1 MSADLPRLLLVEDD
15 PISLEF
21 LSEAL
26 EGVPAQVDVAEDIAA
41 AAWLA
46 RDRPHSLWLVD
57 AHLPDGTGLD
67 CLRAL
72 RACADTPAIA
82 VTATT
87 ARDELDA
94 LCAGGFL
101 EVMIKPVSV
110 AQAQATV
117 RRLLGLRA
125 GGVREPLHE
134 PKLPAWDQVQALAAI
149 GGKPEALARLRRLF
163 LEELPGLREQWRSA
177 RAAGDATAVRAVLH
191 KLKASC
197 GFVGALRMGRAV
209 DALSQHPLDDLL
221 AADLEHA
228 AADVLQAAGA
238 PSS

>member
-1 MSADLPRLLLVEDD
+1 MTADLPRLLLVEDD

-26 EGVPAQVDVAEDIAA
+26 EGVPARLDLAEDIASA
-41 AAWLA
+41 TWLA
-46 RDRPHSLWLVD
+46 REFPHALWLVD

-101 EVMIKPVSV
+101 EVMVKPVSV

-117 RRLLGLRA
+117 RRLLGLPA
-125 GGVREPLHE
+125 GGVREPRHE
-134 PKLPAWDQVQALAAI
+134 PKLPAWDEVQALAAI

-163 LEELPGLREQWRSA
+163 LDELPGLREQWRLA
-177 RAAGDATAVRAVLH
+177 RDSGDAVAMRAILH

-209 DALSQHPLDDLL
+209 DELSRHPLDAVLV
-221 AADLEHA
+221 ADLEDA
-228 AADVLQAAGA
+228 AADVLQAAGTS
-238 PSS
+238 P